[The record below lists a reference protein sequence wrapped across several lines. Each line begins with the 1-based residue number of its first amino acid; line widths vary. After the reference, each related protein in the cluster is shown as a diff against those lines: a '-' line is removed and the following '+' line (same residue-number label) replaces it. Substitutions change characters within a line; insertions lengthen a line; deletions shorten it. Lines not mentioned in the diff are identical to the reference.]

1 MMHRK
6 VLLVDDEQSILR
18 ICSLYLKAE
27 GMIVTALQDANTI
40 VDVVRAENPDV
51 IVLDLNLPGTDGF
64 AAVQNLK
71 KAAETAKIPILILSG
86 RASIED
92 KKTALLLCG
101 ADDYM
106 TKPFDPDELVTRISV
121 LHRRYKGLVF
131 SCN

>member
-18 ICSLYLKAE
+18 ICSLYLQAE
-27 GMIVTALQDANTI
+27 GMTVTALQHANSI
-40 VDVVRAENPDV
+40 VDVVREENPDV

-64 AAVQNLK
+64 AAVQSLK
-71 KAAETAKIPILILSG
+71 RAAETANIPILILSG
-86 RASIED
+86 RSSIED

-121 LHRRYKGLVF
+121 LHRRNNGLLL
-131 SCN
+131 SYN